1 MKSFQLESEE
11 ILNSIQQLD
20 IKFRDLENIVK
31 QEILNIKWKNSF
43 DDAEVNFSVLAEI
56 LSSFGKVVFNS
67 NYQVSEYMYDFF
79 TNFDRI
85 DVINERKRLFHV
97 IKSEWK

>member
-11 ILNSIQQLD
+11 MLNSIQQLD

-31 QEILNIKWKNSF
+31 QEILGIKWKNSF
-43 DDAEVNFSVLAEI
+43 DDAENSFAILSEI

-97 IKSEWK
+97 IKSE